1 MEAIAG
7 YQKKILNKLNDDGKI
22 DIDLLTSLLFHGPKD
37 LDELTYGE
45 ASLLIIEVG
54 ILLK

>member
-7 YQKKILNKLNDDGKI
+7 YQKKILNKLNDDGEI
-22 DIDLLTSLLFHGPKD
+22 DIDLLTSLLFHEPKD

-45 ASLLIIEVG
+45 AALLIIEVG